1 MRTEQSPIEKSNQSS
16 LLVGLAL
23 CSGILLGG
31 GLMYLLDPRTGTRRR
46 AIAKDRVKSLVR
58 RGTKQSFKTLRHV
71 TNKMT
76 GILAEATNAICSEGS
91 SSDKKIL
98 DRVRSTLGRTIEHP
112 HAVDIAVHD
121 GRVILRGQ
129 LRPHEVGQVISAVKK
144 TPGVTSVD
152 NQILDGSAT
161 PQEMQQH

>member
-1 MRTEQSPIEKSNQSS
+1 MTTQQTPSERPNQSS

-23 CSGILLGG
+23 CGGVLLGG
-31 GLMYLLDPRTGTRRR
+31 GLMYLLDPRTGNRRR
-46 AIAKDRVKSLVR
+46 AIAKDQVKSFVR
-58 RGTKQSFKTLRHV
+58 RSTRQSLRTLRHL

-76 GILAEATNAICSEGS
+76 GMLAEATNTIRSEGR

-112 HAVDIAVHD
+112 HAVDIAVHE

-129 LRPHEVGQVISAVKK
+129 LRPHEVGQVMSAVKK
-144 TPGVTSVD
+144 TPGVTSID
-152 NQILDGSAT
+152 NQILEST
-161 PQEMQQH
+161 TQSQEMQEH